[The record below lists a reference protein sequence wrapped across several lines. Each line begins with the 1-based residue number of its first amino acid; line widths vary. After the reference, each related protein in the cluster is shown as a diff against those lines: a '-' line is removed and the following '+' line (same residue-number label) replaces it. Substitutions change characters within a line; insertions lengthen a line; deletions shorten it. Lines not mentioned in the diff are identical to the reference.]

1 MSKDFSVPSEAVQRR
16 SPGTLYG
23 IGVGPGAPDLI
34 TLRAVSV
41 LGTVPVILAA
51 ASPKNEQSLALSI
64 ARPYLSAHARIVRLD
79 FPMTRD
85 QSVLEQAWT
94 ENARTVAEVLL
105 SGLDAA
111 FLTLGD
117 PLIYST
123 FGYLARTLRNM
134 EPTLPISIVPGI
146 TSYQAAAAR
155 TGTVLCEGEENL
167 LLLSGV
173 NTSATL
179 AKSLTLAD
187 SAVVLK
193 AYRNRDGICEALEA
207 TGRSAEARFA
217 SKLGLEGEITANGL
231 ENIPESPHYLSLI
244 LVPPDRRNKQ
254 RAKPDES

>member
-1 MSKDFSVPSEAVQRR
+1 MTKHSSVPSGGERGL

-41 LGTVPVILAA
+41 LKTVPVVLAA

-64 ARPYLSAHARIVRLD
+64 ARSHLSAQARVVRLD
-79 FPMTRD
+79 FPMTRE
-85 QSVLEQAWT
+85 QSVLERAWT

-134 EPTLPISIVPGI
+134 EPNLPISIVPGI
-146 TSYQAAAAR
+146 TSYQEAAAR

-173 NTSATL
+173 NTAATL
-179 AKSLTLAD
+179 AKSLSLAD

-193 AYRNRDGICEALEA
+193 AYRNRDGICEALET

-217 SKLGLEGEITANGL
+217 SKLGLEGEMTANGL
-231 ENIPESPHYLSLI
+231 ENIPETPHYLSLI
-244 LVPPDRRNKQ
+244 LVPPDRRSK
-254 RAKPDES
+254 RRPKPDGA